1 MARPRTFD
9 EHDVVRSARNQFHRS
24 GYAGTSL
31 DDLCRVTGLGRG
43 SLYASFG
50 DKHDLFLRAFEVYC
64 EDVVAEARADLGA
77 PGPAY
82 PQLRQ
87 HIRAVAQATLADS
100 KRVGCLLAK
109 GSAELSG
116 TDPDVADRALTTF
129 TDLRLA
135 LADSIAAAQ
144 RQGDLAAD
152 ADPTRLAALVLA
164 VLRGIV
170 ALGQAG
176 ADEGFIR
183 DIAEQA
189 IELLPRP

>member
-9 EHDVVRSARNQFHRS
+9 EAEVIRSARNQFHRS

-43 SLYASFG
+43 SLYSSFG
-50 DKHDLFLRAFEVYC
+50 DKHDLFLRAFELYC
-64 EDVVAEARADLGA
+64 RDVVAETRADLSG

-82 PQLRQ
+82 PQLQQ
-87 HIRAVAQATLADS
+87 HIRAIARSTIADT

-116 TDPDVADRALTTF
+116 TDPEVADRALTTF

-144 RQGDLAAD
+144 REGDLAAGI
-152 ADPTRLAALVLA
+152 DPTRLAATVLA
-164 VLRGIV
+164 VLRGIE
-170 ALGQAG
+170 ALGKAG
-176 ADEGFIR
+176 ADEAFLHG
-183 DIAEQA
+183 IAEQA
-189 IELLPRP
+189 IDLLPRP